1 MNNQI
6 PNISHSSV
14 LSEYCSK
21 KRRCIAFIL
30 IIFTN
35 LLVTTVLLVALA
47 SIKPCFFM
55 KCHSKAS
62 GCINRSLFKGQ
73 CICDSRTAGNGR
85 TVCDGCGITYLRRDA
100 RIIGG
105 IDAIQYSWPFAVLIR
120 QHYKTILT
128 LNDRSHLVS
137 ASWMCG
143 GTLINHKTILTAAHC
158 LKKTGDKFDYTTF
171 AVPILSNEYYP
182 TIESTLEVSI
192 GLYDRRK
199 TTQRRIAKV
208 LQVILHPY
216 YNERHLLN
224 DIAILKLEDYLRPS
238 PTIQFACLPYLL
250 SEINTTGIA
259 VGFGDTVPGANQG
272 SSVLKQTHLTIYPNE
287 FCNHVSPSTKKNWNT
302 QLCCGDLN
310 GERDTCQGDSG
321 GGLYTQRNLSNILHY
336 SVDGIVSYGERCASP
351 MKPGI
356 YTRVSNYID
365 WIQENSDFD
374 TIDS

>member
-21 KRRCIAFIL
+21 KRRCIVFIL

-62 GCINRSLFKGQ
+62 ECINRSLFRGQ
-73 CICDSRTAGNGR
+73 CICDSSTAGNGR
-85 TVCDGCGITYLRRDA
+85 TVCDGCGITYIRRDA

-105 IDAIQYSWPFAVLIR
+105 VDAIEYSWPFAVLIR
-120 QHYKTILT
+120 QHYKTMLT

-143 GTLINHKTILTAAHC
+143 GTLINHKTILTA
-158 LKKTGDKFDYTTF
+158 
-171 AVPILSNEYYP
+171 
-182 TIESTLEVSI
+182 TLEVSI

-199 TTQRRIAKV
+199 TSQRRIAKV

-238 PTIQFACLPYLL
+238 PTIQFACLPYFLP
-250 SEINTTGIA
+250 EVNTTGIA

-272 SSVLKQTHLTIYPNE
+272 SSILKQTHLTIYPNE

-321 GGLYTQRNLSNILHY
+321 GGLYTQRNVSNILHY